1 MAKPTALHSWWNSDL
16 DARPHSVLSYSIAV
30 FPKVKYRENGAGS
43 WAKPYIQDI
52 NCCCHPRRG
61 EGSVDLSSHIRII
74 SQLLQT
80 RKWNGCIHLERCEQL
95 QSWMSG
101 VAPHNAY
108 MWAWTHSRVCPTRYH
123 ARLQKLWRTS
133 AVCGET
139 ECSSCICATDK
150 PAFAREQG
158 DLYSADAVYSQGCTN
173 LSLIHTHTGTFMY
186 IDTAHGTHTN
196 KGFFSLC
203 TGHCS
208 HQVQSVLLRSWTLE

>member
-16 DARPHSVLSYSIAV
+16 DTRPHSVLSYSIAV

-61 EGSVDLSSHIRII
+61 EGCVDPSSHIRII

-80 RKWNGCIHLERCEQL
+80 RKWNGCIHLEGCEQL

-108 MWAWTHSRVCPTRYH
+108 MWAWTHSRVCPTRFH

-133 AVCGET
+133 AVCGE
-139 ECSSCICATDK
+139 IVK
-150 PAFAREQG
+150 
-158 DLYSADAVYSQGCTN
+158 SAAHASVP
-173 LSLIHTHTGTFMY
+173 LINQPLQESKGIY
-186 IDTAHGTHTN
+186 ILLM
-196 KGFFSLC
+196 LC
-203 TGHCS
+203 TARDAQIS
-208 HQVQSVLLRSWTLE
+208 LLYTLTRIHSCT